1 MWMCEKQ
8 NIDLKQPEVEEDEKA
23 REITSPETKLLE
35 NWSDWKDV

>member
-23 REITSPETKLLE
+23 REIISPEMKLLE
-35 NWSDWKDV
+35 NWSDWKDI